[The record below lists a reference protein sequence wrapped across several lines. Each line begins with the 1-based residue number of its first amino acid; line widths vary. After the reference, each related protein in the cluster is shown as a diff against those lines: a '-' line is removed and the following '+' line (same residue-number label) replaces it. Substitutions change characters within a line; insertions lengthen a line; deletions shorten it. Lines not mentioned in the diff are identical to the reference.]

1 MSLCDDTVVDN
12 PLLLKN
18 LKLKNTNR
26 LILGHLNINSILGK
40 FDHLKVLIVND
51 IDILVV
57 IETKIDSSFSN
68 AQFRIDGFS
77 AASRRNRNRFGGGV
91 LIYVREEIP
100 CKQLTTHTRRHGR
113 NFR

>member
-26 LILGHLNINSILGK
+26 LILGNLNINSILGK

-51 IDILVV
+51 IDI
-57 IETKIDSSFSN
+57 
-68 AQFRIDGFS
+68 
-77 AASRRNRNRFGGGV
+77 
-91 LIYVREEIP
+91 
-100 CKQLTTHTRRHGR
+100 
-113 NFR
+113 